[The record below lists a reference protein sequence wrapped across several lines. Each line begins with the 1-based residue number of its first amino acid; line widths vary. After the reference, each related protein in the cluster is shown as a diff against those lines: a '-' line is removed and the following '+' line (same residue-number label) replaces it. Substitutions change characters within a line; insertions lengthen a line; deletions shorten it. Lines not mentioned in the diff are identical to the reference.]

1 MIRSMTA
8 FARRQVR
15 DVYGELIWEI
25 RSVNHRYLEMTVCL
39 PEELRVIEPG
49 VRERIGQRLGRG
61 KVECNLRF
69 RPGAATRG
77 EIRVSERMVSQ
88 LLDTSQQLLGF
99 LHTSSLPT
107 VTDIMRWPG
116 VLETEEQDFTPV
128 QQMALQ
134 ALDSALDD
142 LVAAREREGARL
154 AELIH
159 QRLEIM
165 REQVARA
172 RERMPW
178 VIDSVRERLRARL
191 AEIAGELDPARL
203 EQEMAL
209 LAQRLDV
216 DEEVDR
222 LSTHL
227 DEVERVLG
235 SDEPVGRR
243 LDFLMQELNR
253 EANTQGS
260 KSVDVETTAIS
271 VEMKVLIEQ
280 MREQV
285 QNVE

>member
-77 EIRVSERMVSQ
+77 EIRISERMVSQ
-88 LLDTSQQLLGF
+88 LLDASQQLLGF

>member
-25 RSVNHRYLEMTVCL
+25 RSVNHRYLEMTVRL

-88 LLDTSQQLLGF
+88 LLDASQQLLGF